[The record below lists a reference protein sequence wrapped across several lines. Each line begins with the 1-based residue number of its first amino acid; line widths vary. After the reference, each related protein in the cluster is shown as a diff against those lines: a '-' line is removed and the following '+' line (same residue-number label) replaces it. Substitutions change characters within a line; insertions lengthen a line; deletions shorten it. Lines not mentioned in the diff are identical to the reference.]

1 MTPFRAVYG
10 RDPPTLIKYEHSPVD
25 PPKLQEMLMERDAVI
40 VQLKANLTKAQIF
53 MKKYADSK
61 RRAMDFNIGDMVLV
75 KLQPYRQHSVAL
87 RSNQKLG
94 LRYFGPFPIIEKIGE
109 VVYKLM
115 LPPSAK
121 IHPVFHISLLK
132 PCKGVHDTQYKPLPL
147 LTNENCPLLIPKSI
161 LQFQI
166 LLRNNQHVPQV
177 LVHWEGLPVA
187 EATWE
192 DWVPLHHAYPYLNLD
207 DKVVFNGGSNVMTE
221 NATCEMTPGLT
232 DSVKGRGQVAIDLN
246 NQGVR
251 RGNRERK
258 HNRKYAEDY
267 V

>member
-1 MTPFRAVYG
+1 MDVT
-10 RDPPTLIKYEHSPVD
+10 PPTLIKYEHSPID
-25 PPKLQEMLMERDAVI
+25 PPKLQEMLMERDVVI

-53 MKKYADSK
+53 MKKFADSK

-132 PCKGVHDTQYKPLPL
+132 PCKGVHDTQYMPLPL
-147 LTNENCPLLIPKSI
+147 LTNENGPLLIPKSI
-161 LQFQI
+161 LQFRI

-177 LVHWEGLPVA
+177 LVHWEGLPGS
-187 EATWE
+187 EATWK
-192 DWVPLHHAYPYLNLD
+192 DWVPLHHAYPSLNLE
-207 DKVVFNGGSNVMTE
+207 DKVVFNGGSFVTCTSNDYELDKKRKLVRAKGHVESNPQDEDRRKSVRQKKENV
-221 NATCEMTPGLT
+221 LL
-232 DSVKGRGQVAIDLN
+232 K
-246 NQGVR
+246 
-251 RGNRERK
+251 
-258 HNRKYAEDY
+258 DY
-267 V
+267 VR